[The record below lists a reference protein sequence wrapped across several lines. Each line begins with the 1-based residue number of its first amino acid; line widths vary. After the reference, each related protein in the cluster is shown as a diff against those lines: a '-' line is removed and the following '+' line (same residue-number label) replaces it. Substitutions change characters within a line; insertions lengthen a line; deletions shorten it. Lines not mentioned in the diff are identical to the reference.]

1 VPFVSGIGFGAL
13 FLTWVR
19 GYSLQDAGSL
29 LAVAS
34 IIGFGAT
41 LLLPAAADHFGRKVT
56 VGTGAL
62 VAGTSYLLF
71 LLGDLPSGLV
81 VLPLTLANGG

>member
-1 VPFVSGIGFGAL
+1 VPFGSGIGFGAL
-13 FLTWVR
+13 FLTRVR

-41 LLLPAAADHFGRKVT
+41 LLLPAADHFGRKVT

-71 LLGDLPSGLV
+71 LLDLPSGLV